1 MNLNQLKLLELLFA
15 LSLASFEHEEDEG
28 EAIKL
33 LLSSDF
39 LGHRKKFLDPNA
51 ISFSSLF
58 KPEIQ
63 IVISLESPAKF
74 TKDR

>member
-1 MNLNQLKLLELLFA
+1 MNLNQLKLLELFA
-15 LSLASFEHEEDEG
+15 LSLASFEQDDDE
-28 EAIKL
+28 EAIKSS
-33 LLSSDF
+33 LSSDF
-39 LGHRKKFLDPNA
+39 LGHRKKFLDPKA

-74 TKDR
+74 RTD